1 VAAHGGGARLAER
14 ARSSHGVAAHRLT
27 AVAALGS
34 HLSGTASMRL
44 PAVGEEVVLREGHE
58 LVVALVVMES
68 DGHVHL

>member
-1 VAAHGGGARLAER
+1 
-14 ARSSHGVAAHRLT
+14 
-27 AVAALGS
+27 
-34 HLSGTASMRL
+34 MRL